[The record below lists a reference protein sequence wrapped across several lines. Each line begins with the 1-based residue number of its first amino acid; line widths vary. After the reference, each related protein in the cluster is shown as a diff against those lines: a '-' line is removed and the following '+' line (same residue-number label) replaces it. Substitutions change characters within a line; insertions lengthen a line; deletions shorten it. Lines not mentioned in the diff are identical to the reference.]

1 MRLALVA
8 LLLGSTLIAAPV
20 EAAQEQDVFRS
31 VSYPSRDLSALPQ
44 WTDALARMRAASA
57 ALRGGDGVRPGC
69 TGLAAA
75 AWCAEIAATT
85 NATPDRQLFEIN
97 RFVNALVKSR
107 EDDLPPAGVPWPG
120 LDDALQG
127 RGGRVAAVVA
137 KYVSLREVG
146 FPANALRIVI
156 AEDTLRG
163 NPTILLLGRTG
174 GQDLILV
181 SGSDTVRDA
190 TQARNLRPFYSF
202 NETTLWMHVPQ
213 RQEISP

>member
-1 MRLALVA
+1 MRRGVVVLLFASA
-8 LLLGSTLIAAPV
+8 LLAAPV
-20 EAAQEQDVFRS
+20 AAAQERDVFRS
-31 VSYPSRDLSALPQ
+31 VSYPSQDLSALPQ

-57 ALRGGDGVRPGC
+57 SLRGDGIRSACP
-69 TGLAAA
+69 GLAAA
-75 AWCAEIAATT
+75 AWCAEIAATER
-85 NATPDRQLFEIN
+85 ATPEQQLFEIN
-97 RFVNALVKSR
+97 RFVNALVKPR
-107 EDDLPPAGVPWPG
+107 EDDLPPAGAPWPG

-127 RGGRVAAVVA
+127 RGGRVAAALA

-174 GQDLILV
+174 GQDLILA

-190 TQARNLRPFYSF
+190 SLARNLRPFYSF

-213 RQEISP
+213 PQEISP